1 VATYKIWRSCVASP
15 ESVKKQKKSLTLA
28 VPQQRPAGRNVM
40 HRSRLGGIVIDC
52 RDANLDQA
60 GTFWGGVFG
69 YEATRAPDPADTN
82 YVELSG
88 PPGELHVLLQRVEH
102 PSRVH
107 LDIETDD
114 IEAEA
119 ARLEGLGARRIEHIR
134 DWLVM
139 EAPTGHR
146 FCLVPPQR
154 DGFLEHAT
162 VWP

>member
-1 VATYKIWRSCVASP
+1 
-15 ESVKKQKKSLTLA
+15 
-28 VPQQRPAGRNVM
+28 M

-52 RDANLDQA
+52 QDADLGEA
-60 GTFWGGVFG
+60 GEFWGEVFG
-69 YEATRAPDPADTN
+69 CAVTRDPDPAEAN
-82 YVELSG
+82 YAAVASTG
-88 PPGELHVLLQRVEH
+88 DRPGILLQRVDH

-119 ARLEGLGARRIEHIR
+119 MRLEGLGARRVARVR

-146 FCLVPPQR
+146 FCLVPPER
-154 DGFLEHAT
+154 PGFEEQAT